1 MGRWARA
8 EVMGWGGSGGLLLCG
23 KGALGCGLRV
33 VGEVSLCGM
42 WVGGWGDEEGW
53 NLLDW
58 GTAVL
63 CRGKE
68 S

>member
-1 MGRWARA
+1 MGGQRGAAPLWERSSGVWA
-8 EVMGWGGSGGLLLCG
+8 EGGGRSES
-23 KGALGCGLRV
+23 V
-33 VGEVSLCGM
+33 
-42 WVGGWGDEEGW
+42 WDVGGWGDEEGW